1 MRLHVVEDRGG
12 LWIDGICFTATQFS
26 PIIRI
31 RKSRMLAL
39 RGWFSVVP
47 ARERDGY
54 IGSDE
59 EPLLLHLTLFGRVGP

>member
-12 LWIDGICFTATQFS
+12 LWIEFS